1 MREFLHLSFNNSLD
15 MPVCVAHRLAKG
27 SFLEMVGQPPQTYCH
42 NTSSD
47 FILNRQCCLFS
58 TKH

>member
-47 FILNRQCCLFS
+47 FILNR
-58 TKH
+58 